1 MIATWVTTNLVFQGF
16 VNGLVIAMLA
26 MGVVLVYR
34 ATRIINFAVGDL
46 GVPAAALLALAANR
60 YGWPYWPALIACLV
74 VGLLSGTIIELAVI
88 RRLFSAPRVIVLVAT
103 IGVAQLA
110 QAITIALPE
119 LTRAEAVDFPTAV
132 SGRWEPGAGIVID
145 GPQVMILVTVPLL
158 ALGLWFLLSRTRFG
172 DSVRATATNS
182 DLARLTGISPKKI
195 STIVWAVSGLISA
208 TSVILIATDTNN
220 TSSLGAIGPNTLL
233 RAMAAALIG
242 GMASFPLA
250 ALGAVAI
257 GVGQSLLFY
266 NFPAQT
272 GLTEFALLIVVLV
285 LVARVSRRAEGGGES
300 FQFAPRVEAVPERLR
315 QLRAVRMLPYLLPML
330 GLVVAVVVPLLIE
343 RPSRHFLYAMI
354 LAFAICAIS
363 ATVLTGWAGQLSLGQ
378 MAFAGL
384 GALSA
389 AALARGVAVDI
400 GWGDHRILKETFPAV
415 PFVLAIV
422 MGALVSAGFAVLVGI
437 GALRVRGLLLAVG
450 TSAFAI
456 ACQAYIFRRPILSG
470 DGGSTV
476 RLKRG
481 SLAGIDLGVR
491 QRTYYYAVLVAL
503 VVVLMLVARL
513 RRSGI
518 GRTIIGV
525 RENEQAAAA
534 YTVSPARA
542 KLTAFAVAGAIAGLG
557 GALLGALVETIGY
570 QERFFRTSDSLAL
583 VSMVVIGGLGT
594 FAGPVIG
601 AVWVVGLPAFWPG
614 NEVVPLLTS
623 SIGLL
628 ILLLYLPGGFVQ
640 IGYTIRRSLFRWLE
654 RRLPPAVTKT
664 SAELPAAISRVFAR
678 PLPDDELPGDGVVL
692 RTVDVTVRFG
702 GLVAV
707 DRVSFTARRGEVV
720 GLIGTNGAGKS
731 TLLNAIGGFVPAT
744 GTVELL
750 GRDVTTLDAARRAR
764 QGLGRTF
771 QAATLFPELTVRETV
786 QLALEARQRTSFTAT
801 ALCLPA
807 SVRLERRRRVESAEL
822 IDFLGLGRY
831 ADRFI
836 AELSTG
842 TRRIVELT
850 AMLAVAPAV
859 ICLDEPTAG
868 VAQRE
873 AEAFGPLIKRIQRE
887 LDATLVVIEHDMPLI
902 LSISD
907 RVYCMESGRVIAEGT
922 PSEIRN
928 NPLVVASYLGTDE
941 RALNRS
947 G

>member
-1 MIATWVTTNLVFQGF
+1 
-16 VNGLVIAMLA
+16 
-26 MGVVLVYR
+26 
-34 ATRIINFAVGDL
+34 
-46 GVPAAALLALAANR
+46 
-60 YGWPYWPALIACLV
+60 
-74 VGLLSGTIIELAVI
+74 
-88 RRLFSAPRVIVLVAT
+88 
-103 IGVAQLA
+103 
-110 QAITIALPE
+110 
-119 LTRAEAVDFPTAV
+119 
-132 SGRWEPGAGIVID
+132 
-145 GPQVMILVTVPLL
+145 VMILITVPVL
-158 ALGLWFLLSRTRFG
+158 ALGLWFLLNRTKFG

-195 STIVWAVSGLISA
+195 STMVWAVSGLISA

-220 TSSLGAIGPNTLL
+220 TSNIGAIGPNTLL

-242 GMASFPLA
+242 GMASFPIA

-257 GVGQSLLFY
+257 GIGQSLLFY
-266 NFPAQT
+266 NFPDQT
-272 GLTEFALLIVVLV
+272 GLTEFVLLIVVLV

-315 QLRAVRMLPYLLPML
+315 QLRAVRMLPRLLPML
-330 GLVVAVVVPLLIE
+330 GLVIAVLAPVLIE

-354 LAFAICAIS
+354 LAFAICAVS

-389 AALARGVAVDI
+389 AALARGVSVDI
-400 GWGDHRILKETFPAV
+400 GWGDRRILKETFPQV
-415 PFVLAIV
+415 PFPLAIV
-422 MGALVSAGFAVLVGI
+422 LGAVVASLIAVLVGI
-437 GALRVRGLLLAVG
+437 GALRVKGLLLAVG

-456 ACQAYIFRRPILSG
+456 ACQAYIFRRPILSV

-476 RLKRG
+476 RLQRG
-481 SLAGIDLGVR
+481 SLAGIDFGVR
-491 QRTYYYAVLVAL
+491 QRTYYYAVLVVL
-503 VVVLMLVARL
+503 VVVLLFVARL

-518 GRTIIGV
+518 GRMIIGV
-525 RENEQAAAA
+525 RENELAAAA

-570 QERFFRTSDSLAL
+570 QERFFRTTDSLAL

-601 AVWVVGLPAFWPG
+601 ALWVVGLPAFWSG

-640 IGYTIRRSLFRWLE
+640 IGFTIRRSLFRWLE
-654 RRLPPAVTKT
+654 RRLPPAVTKV
-664 SAELPAAISRVFAR
+664 SEEAPAAITRVAIKR
-678 PLPDDELPGDGVVL
+678 PAAIDSAVAADG
-692 RTVDVTVRFG
+692 VRFG

-707 DRVSFTARRGEVV
+707 DGVDLIARRGEVV

-731 TLLNAIGGFVPAT
+731 TLLNAIGGFVPAS
-744 GTVELL
+744 GSIELL
-750 GRDVTTLDAARRAR
+750 GREVSGLDASSRARR
-764 QGLGRTF
+764 GLGRTF

-786 QLALEARQRTSFTAT
+786 QLALEARERTSFTAT
-801 ALCLPA
+801 ALCLPS

-831 ADRFI
+831 ADRFV

-873 AEAFGPLIKRIQRE
+873 AEAFGPLIKRIQQE

-907 RVYCMESGRVIAEGT
+907 RVYCMEAGRVIAQGT
-922 PSEIRN
+922 PQEIRN

-941 RALNRS
+941 RAVNRS
-947 G
+947 GAPV